1 MFENLKI
8 FSMASALAQHG
19 AARQSIVAENIAN
32 ADTPGYRAR
41 DVADFAV
48 AYDPG
53 PSNDLAVGRADGR
66 TAQTKGL
73 QATRPGHQ
81 FEGEASYSAAP
92 REVYRPG
99 AESPNGNNVSIEN
112 EIFAAAEAS
121 SDHQKAL
128 AVYRSALSVL
138 RSSINAGR

>member
-19 AARQSIVAENIAN
+19 ATRQTVVAENIAN

-41 DVADFAV
+41 DVASFADSY
-48 AYDPG
+48 ASRP
-53 PSNDLAVGRADGR
+53 
-66 TAQTKGL
+66 TTGL
-73 QATRPGHQ
+73 QATRPGHR
-81 FEGEASYSAAP
+81 FDGEASYSAAP
-92 REVYRPG
+92 REIFRPG

-121 SDHQKAL
+121 SDHRKAL
-128 AVYRSALSVL
+128 AVYRSALTVL
-138 RSSINAGR
+138 RTSISGQS

>member
-41 DVADFAV
+41 DVASFAV
-48 AYDPG
+48 AYDVGSANG
-53 PSNDLAVGRADGR
+53 PAR
-66 TAQTKGL
+66 L
-73 QATRPGHQ
+73 QATRPGHH
-81 FEGEASYSAAP
+81 FAGEAESYTAAP

-128 AVYRSALSVL
+128 AVYRSALTVL

>member
-1 MFENLKI
+1 MFENLQI
-8 FSMASALAQHG
+8 FSMASALAKHG
-19 AARQSIVAENIAN
+19 AARQAIVAENIAN

-41 DVADFAV
+41 DVASFAESYS
-48 AYDPG
+48 AGSTD
-53 PSNDLAVGRADGR
+53 SLF
-66 TAQTKGL
+66 
-73 QATRPGHQ
+73 ATRPGHR
-81 FEGEASYSAAP
+81 FEGEPGFAAGP

-128 AVYRSALSVL
+128 AVYRSALTVL
-138 RSSINAGR
+138 RTSLSGRG

>member
-41 DVADFAV
+41 DVASFAV
-48 AYDPG
+48 AYDVGSANG
-53 PSNDLAVGRADGR
+53 PAH
-66 TAQTKGL
+66 L
-73 QATRPGHQ
+73 QATRPGHH
-81 FEGEASYSAAP
+81 FAGEAESYTAAP

-112 EIFAAAEAS
+112 EIFAAAE
-121 SDHQKAL
+121 D
-128 AVYRSALSVL
+128 VTNTE
-138 RSSINAGR
+138 ININELVIDYIRENSPVAADVDGRVNVVE

>member
-1 MFENLKI
+1 MKTLFDRQIQFHQTALNLQAHRQQLI
-8 FSMASALAQHG
+8 AS
-19 AARQSIVAENIAN
+19 NIAN

-41 DVADFAV
+41 DVASFAV
-48 AYDPG
+48 AYDVGAANG
-53 PSNDLAVGRADGR
+53 PSR
-66 TAQTKGL
+66 L
-73 QATRPGHQ
+73 QATRPGHR
-81 FEGEASYSAAP
+81 FAGEAESYSAAP
-92 REVYRPG
+92 RAVYRPG

-128 AVYRSALSVL
+128 AVYRSALTVL

>member
-41 DVADFAV
+41 DVASFAV
-48 AYDPG
+48 AYDVGNSNG
-53 PSNDLAVGRADGR
+53 PA
-66 TAQTKGL
+66 GL
-73 QATRPGHQ
+73 QATRPGHH
-81 FEGEASYSAAP
+81 FAGEAESYSAAP

>member
-41 DVADFAV
+41 DVASFAV
-48 AYDPG
+48 TYDVGSANG
-53 PSNDLAVGRADGR
+53 PAH
-66 TAQTKGL
+66 L
-73 QATRPGHQ
+73 QATRPGHH
-81 FEGEASYSAAP
+81 FAGEAESYTAAP

-128 AVYRSALSVL
+128 AVYRSALTVL

>member
-19 AARQSIVAENIAN
+19 ASRQAVVAENIAN

-41 DVADFAV
+41 DLVSFSD
-48 AYDPG
+48 AYKASP
-53 PSNDLAVGRADGR
+53 NA
-66 TAQTKGL
+66 GL
-73 QATRPGHQ
+73 QATRPGHH
-81 FEGEASYSAAP
+81 FPGEARHAAEP

-99 AESPNGNNVSIEN
+99 AESPNGNTVSIEN
-112 EIFAAAEAS
+112 EIFAATEAS
-121 SDHQKAL
+121 GDHRKAL
-128 AVYRSALSVL
+128 AVYKSALTVL

>member
-19 AARQSIVAENIAN
+19 ATRQSVVAENIAN

-41 DVADFAV
+41 DVASFAES
-48 AYDPG
+48 YDPA
-53 PSNDLAVGRADGR
+53 PA
-66 TAQTKGL
+66 TGL
-73 QATRPGHQ
+73 NATRPGHR
-81 FEGEASYSAAP
+81 FAGEAPYAAAP

-112 EIFAAAEAS
+112 EIFSAAEAS
-121 SDHQKAL
+121 GDHQKAL
-128 AVYRSALSVL
+128 AIYRSALTVL
-138 RSSINAGR
+138 RTAASGRG